1 MCKANYFTRWG
12 SELVALAA
20 LVFTVSAYAA
30 DWTYDS
36 GAGTISDDVWTFTA
50 SVASGNKMTVKTCT
64 GCPSE
69 LSTLDFSKPVTDAND
84 TVYTIVA
91 LGVDVTGNSGTSLFG
106 KTTQGWKDCVMV
118 NGENLAELILPTEGL
133 KYIYSGSFCGCT
145 ALTNIV
151 NFLPDSVTTIGNAA
165 FQKVPAKCDL
175 YALGVSNGFGRNCF
189 KGSGVRSVH
198 FGKNIKTIGN
208 GSNSQGAFEGC
219 NYITNIVFHPE
230 GSGITI
236 KKATFA
242 MSYIST
248 SMQGAY
254 LTSPLVL
261 YGVTTIENDSFARI
275 FLAGS
280 DKSVTFDNGLQS
292 INTNTI
298 KSVNNFTKVHFLGA
312 PPTTLGTKF
321 ADYGKSTSTQIATYI
336 PYKYRQQWWQYAAG
350 YDPEMSDAEKEQLI
364 KREGT
369 TFSSTY
375 ATTTSKRPLLLADMP
390 PGLVI
395 IVH

>member
-36 GAGTISDDVWTFTA
+36 GAGTITDGVWTFTA
-50 SVASGNKMTVKTCT
+50 SVASGNKMTVRTCT

-91 LGVDVTGNSGTSLFG
+91 LGVNVTGNSGTSLFG
-106 KTTQGWKDCVMV
+106 KTSDGWKDCLMA
-118 NGENLAELILPTEGL
+118 NGENLAELILPAEGL
-133 KYIYSGSFCGCT
+133 KYIYSGAFCGCT

-151 NFLPDSVTTIGNAA
+151 NFLPDSVTTVGNGA
-165 FQKVPAKCDL
+165 FNSVPARCDL
-175 YALGVSNGFGRNCF
+175 YALGVSSGFGRNCF
-189 KGSGVRSVH
+189 INSRIRSIH
-198 FGKNIKTIGN
+198 FGKNVKTIGN
-208 GSNSQGAFEGC
+208 GSNGQGAFQNC

-242 MSYIST
+242 MAVSPQ
-248 SMQGAY
+248 MQ
-254 LTSPLVL
+254 LKSPLVL

-280 DKSVTFDNGLQS
+280 DKSVTFDKGLQS
-292 INTNTI
+292 ISTNTI
-298 KSVNNFTKVHFLGA
+298 IGVNNFTEVHFLGA
-312 PPTTLGTKF
+312 PPTTTGTRF
-321 ADYGKSTSTQIATYI
+321 ANYGKSTSTMITTYI

-350 YDPEMSDAEKEQLI
+350 YDPDMPAAAKEELI
-364 KREGT
+364 KLKGT

-375 ATTTSKRPLLLADMP
+375 ATTPSKRLLLLESMP
-390 PGLVI
+390 PGLVVI
-395 IVH
+395 IR